1 MTPVPCMG
9 GFCSKRERCPHYL
22 AASPDVEPEERICER
37 GHDGSDVGF
46 PMILHRPAGSWELA
60 APVAGL
66 FRAASP
72 LPEASP

>member
-22 AASPDVEPEERICER
+22 AASPKVEPVERLCER
-37 GHDGSDVGF
+37 GHDGLDVGF
-46 PMILHRPAGSWELA
+46 PLILRRPAGSWELSGLA
-60 APVAGL
+60 AGL

-72 LPEASP
+72 LPEAAP